1 MVDVA
6 AWVEGPSE
14 IAERVQEQND
24 RLLETYRTDPKRV
37 EQDANIE
44 RQIFEGGYSD
54 RQVVELV
61 QNAADALRRSPGTV
75 EVVLTDKALYVANEG
90 QPLSV
95 KGVDSLMASH
105 LSPKQVDEIGRFG
118 LGFKS
123 VLAISDGPELFSRS
137 GSLGFNRTFA
147 EGLVRR
153 VVPDTPHWAIT
164 RVAQVLSARA
174 AAEEDPELARLMGWA
189 TTVVRLP
196 LVRHQDRLS
205 DTIDRF
211 PAGFVLFSPQIRRFS
226 TRNLRSETHRQV
238 ELQAHEDSLV
248 LTEGSKSSRWIVLH
262 REHRPS
268 PEALKDGGYHAAREK
283 IDVQWALPL
292 EGENLRVGQFWAYFP
307 TDDLT
312 TLSGIANAPWKLS
325 EDRRTLLKGRFNQEV
340 LEEVV
345 PALVVEGLTRVP
357 SAARPGAVVD
367 LMPAR
372 GQEARSWADDV
383 VNVPVMKRLAQV
395 PSIPDLDGKLR
406 LPRTMRL
413 QPGQAP
419 KTVLQDWADH
429 CPDRAGWCHSE
440 VAQSTERRAK
450 VERLLSE
457 HARTASDVAEWLEA
471 LVPQGTAEQSFHAVR
486 IAAKVLGE
494 SPDLGAKIREARIVL
509 LEDGSLVRPHRER
522 VFVRA
527 GAGGRADVAYIHPD
541 LVSVPGA
548 SEVLGVL
555 GITVLDP
562 AGQLRHEL
570 SQDQPRWALV
580 WETSRELEVEDA
592 AAVFEDRFPGH
603 VLTAC
608 RVRAYDGRWIPM
620 GGALL
625 EGEVIPGDGRR
636 DGSFLVDPRYHARDE
651 QLLRALGAVD
661 APGERAE
668 ALGEPWLAP
677 YRKKAREDWRREM
690 GEPGVKDDSLDF
702 RDTPV
707 PVPLQLLSQLSD
719 EGRLC
724 LTTSVTRRFSAKPW
738 KVFQRSRPSRSLS
751 LINPMWVRLRDE
763 GRLQTPLGPQPPRF
777 CIRPWEEFQ
786 GEPLP
791 VAWEAS
797 DRELD
802 NLRVVSELSDLP
814 PEAWTHLLQ
823 QAESWADDDR
833 RTRLYA
839 WAAESEV
846 PAPPLLRV
854 RAGRGPA
861 KARPRETAVTADA
874 EVLESLILA
883 GIPALLARAEDVP
896 AFTDAWHLARGEDM
910 LQEEIVTLA
919 SGESVLLL
927 DRFPALEAELDVEDQ
942 ELALQGCSTIEILT
956 STPIGQKSRPLAYR
970 REDDVLYVTGTS
982 DGEVLSQCIRALG
995 LTVTPQEV
1003 HRRTREMHERKR
1015 RNEVRRA
1022 GGDEERLLLAVGEDA
1037 MRRKLPDTALEA
1049 LRAQLDRDLTP
1060 VEVARLAIAV
1070 HGYGVLRE
1078 HRDALHEAGLTPPKQ
1093 WAGLRPAREWAQ
1105 DLGFPIDW
1113 AGFSSDAPPAEF
1125 RVDGPAD
1132 IPPLHDYQQQ
1142 VAARIQMLLHPE
1154 AERNRGLVSLPTGAG
1169 KTRVAVEALINHART
1184 KLTPARVVWIAQS
1197 DELCEQAV
1205 QTWTYLWR
1213 ALGPSEMALAV
1224 GRLWGSNDIS
1234 EVVDAFHVVV
1244 ATPEKVNVLD
1254 LKSYA
1259 WLPRPSIIV
1268 IDEAHTSINQEGNEL
1283 LRRLGDVKQVPQL
1296 TTSLLGLTATPFRGE
1311 NEEETRRLVDRYHG
1325 NRLDPSAFNGTRPME
1340 YLQEHGVLARV
1351 DQRLLE
1357 GADVQPTEDELREL
1371 RSLRR
1376 MPRTIESRL
1385 AANSDRN
1392 RTIVDSILGLPEDA
1406 SVLVFATSVQNARA
1420 LAAMLAFQGVAA
1432 RSVESGTDTASR
1444 RRYVADFREGRLRV
1458 LTNYGVFAQGFD
1470 VPGVDAVYVTR
1481 PTYSPNLYQ
1490 QMIGRGLRG
1499 PLNGGK
1505 EEVVIVNV
1513 ADNIEHYG
1521 EELAFHHFDYLWG
1534 AR

>member
-1 MVDVA
+1 MA
-6 AWVEGPSE
+6 AWVYGTTSE
-14 IAERVQEQND
+14 VAQRVQEQNE

-37 EQDANIE
+37 EQDSNIE

-61 QNAADALRRSPGTV
+61 QNAADALRGSPGEV

-90 QPLSV
+90 RPLSI

-147 EGLVRR
+147 GELIRS
-153 VVPDTPHWAIT
+153 VVPGAERWAIT
-164 RVAQVLSARA
+164 RVAQVLDADA
-174 AAEEDPELARLMGWA
+174 AAREDVELARLMEWA

-211 PAGFVLFSPQIRRFS
+211 PPGFVLFSPQIRRFA
-226 TRNLRSETHRQV
+226 TRNLISDKHRQV
-238 ELQAHEDSLV
+238 ELHAQGEDFV
-248 LTEGSKSSRWIVLH
+248 LTEGSNKSRWIVLH

-268 PEALKDGGYHAAREK
+268 ANALKDGGYHAARDR

-292 EGENLRVGQFWAYFP
+292 EGESLRVGQFWAYFP

-312 TLSGIANAPWKLS
+312 TLSGIVNAPWKLS
-325 EDRRTLLKGRFNQEV
+325 EDRRTLLKGTFNQEV

-345 PALVVEGLTRVP
+345 PDLVAKGMARVQ
-357 SAARPGAVVD
+357 ATGRPGTIID

-372 GQEARSWADDV
+372 GQEARSWADDA
-383 VNVPVMKRLAQV
+383 VNVPVMRRLSQV
-395 PSIPDLDGKLR
+395 PSIPDLDGDLR
-406 LPRTMRL
+406 SPRAVKL
-413 QPGQAP
+413 QPGQVP
-419 KTVLQDWADH
+419 KSILQDWAEH
-429 CPDRAGWCHSE
+429 CPDRAGWCHSD
-440 VAQSTERRAK
+440 VATSTERRAK

-457 HARTASDVAEWLEA
+457 HARTASDVVEWLEA
-471 LVPQGTAEQSFHAVR
+471 LVPDVTAEQSYHAVR
-486 IAAKVLGE
+486 IAAELLEAV
-494 SPDLGAKIREARIVL
+494 PDLAPRVREARIVL
-509 LEDGSLVRPHRER
+509 LEDGSLVRPRRER
-522 VFVRA
+522 VFVRS
-527 GAGGRADVAYIHPD
+527 GSSGRSDIAYIHPD
-541 LVSVPGA
+541 LVAISGA
-548 SEVLGVL
+548 SEVLGAL

-562 AGQLRHEL
+562 AGQLRFEL
-570 SQDQPRWALV
+570 SQPQPRWALV
-580 WETSRELEVEDA
+580 WETCRELEPEA
-592 AAVFEDRFPGH
+592 AASIVEEAFPGH

-608 RVRAYDGRWIPM
+608 RVKAFDGRWVAM
-620 GGALL
+620 GTALL
-625 EGEVIPGDGRR
+625 AGEIIPADGGR
-636 DGSFLVDPRYHARDE
+636 DGSHLIDPRFHARDE
-651 QLLRALGAVD
+651 ELLRQLGAVD
-661 APGERAE
+661 APASRDRGV
-668 ALGEPWLAP
+668 GEPWLAP
-677 YRKKAREDWRREM
+677 YRKKARQDWRAEM
-690 GEPGVKDDSLDF
+690 NEPGVQDDSLEF
-702 RDTPV
+702 QDTPV
-707 PVPLQLLSQLSD
+707 PAPLQLLSDLSD
-719 EGRLC
+719 EGRLR
-724 LTTSVTRRFSAKPW
+724 LTRSVTQRFSGKPW
-738 KVFQRSRPSRSLS
+738 KVYHRSRPSRSVS
-751 LINPMWVRLRDE
+751 LLNPMWVRLRDE
-763 GRLQTPLGPQPPRF
+763 GRLQTPLGPQPPRY
-777 CIRPWEEFQ
+777 CIRPWDDFE

-797 DRELD
+797 ERELEY
-802 NLRVVSELSDLP
+802 LRVASELTDLP
-814 PEAWTHLLQ
+814 PDAWTHLLA
-823 QAESWADDDR
+823 QADGWADEAR

-846 PAPPLLRV
+846 PAPSTLRV
-854 RAGRGPA
+854 RTSRGHVM
-861 KARPRETAVTADA
+861 ARPRETAVTADPEIFA
-874 EVLESLILA
+874 SLLLA
-883 GIPALLARAEDVP
+883 GIPALLAEAEDVP
-896 AFTDAWHLARGEDM
+896 AFTDGWQLARGEDM
-910 LQEEIVTLA
+910 LQEEVVTVA
-919 SGESVLLL
+919 TGEQVLLL
-927 DRFPALEAELDVEDQ
+927 DRFPALEPELDVEDE

-956 STPIGQKSRPLAYR
+956 STPTGQKSRPLAYR
-970 REDDVLYVTGTS
+970 REDQVLYVTGTS
-982 DGEVLSQCIRALG
+982 DDDVLDQCIRALD
-995 LTVTPQEV
+995 LSVTPHEI
-1003 HRRTREMHERKR
+1003 HRRTLEMRERKR

-1022 GGDEERLLLAVGEDA
+1022 ASDEERLLLAVGEDA
-1037 MRRKLPDTALEA
+1037 LRRKLPDTALEA
-1049 LRAQLDRDLTP
+1049 LRAQLERDLEP
-1060 VEVARLAIAV
+1060 LEVARLAVAV
-1070 HGYGVLRE
+1070 HGYSVLRE

-1105 DLGFPIDW
+1105 DLGFPIEW

-1125 RVDGPAD
+1125 RVEGPAD

-1142 VAARIQMLLHPE
+1142 VAARIQQLLHPD

-1169 KTRVAVEALINHART
+1169 KTRVAVEALINHAHTLQR
-1184 KLTPARVVWIAQS
+1184 PGRVVWIAQS
-1197 DELCEQAV
+1197 EELCEQAV

-1213 ALGPSEMALAV
+1213 ALGPADMALAV
-1224 GRLWGSNDIS
+1224 GRLWGSNDVS
-1234 EVVDAFHVVV
+1234 EVIDAFHVVV
-1244 ATPEKVNVLD
+1244 ATPEKINVLD
-1254 LKSYA
+1254 LGAYA

-1268 IDEAHTSINQEGNEL
+1268 VDEAHTSINQEGNEL

-1296 TTSLLGLTATPFRGE
+1296 TTPLLGLTATPFRGE

-1325 NRLDPSAFNGTRPME
+1325 NRLDPSVFNGTRPME

-1357 GADVQPTEDELREL
+1357 GADVKPTEEELREL

-1392 RTIVDSILGLPEDA
+1392 RTIVDSILGLPDDA
-1406 SVLVFATSVQNARA
+1406 SILVFATSVQNARA
-1420 LAAMLAFQGVAA
+1420 LAAMLAFQGVPA
-1432 RSVESGTDTASR
+1432 RSVESATDTASR

-1521 EELAFHHFDYLWG
+1521 EDLAFHHFDYLWG
-1534 AR
+1534 AG